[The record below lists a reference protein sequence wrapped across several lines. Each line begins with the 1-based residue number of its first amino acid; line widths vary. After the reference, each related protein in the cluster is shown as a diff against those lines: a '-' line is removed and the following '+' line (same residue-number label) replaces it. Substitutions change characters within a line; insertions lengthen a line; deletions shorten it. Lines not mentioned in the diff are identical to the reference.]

1 MELNQFIWNNYKE
14 SKEGQEVIKLFEE
27 GYLDDILSKF
37 AVDKNKD
44 LDYYLNILIDIID
57 YAEIPNEIELKDLY
71 LYILEEGLKGFDE
84 EKEEKFDI
92 FYPKEYEFMISVI
105 EPLSLALFNLKEE
118 GEIEKPIY
126 IPYFFQLNF
135 AKLQKIADTFNVE
148 LPKVPLRK
156 DKRERALYYLEF
168 CKLWNEFRKQ
178 NNLTIFELCAFL
190 YDFAPKFIGKEKE
203 EELPEPTNI
212 WITGGGVKNG
222 DYKFLSEAKADTT
235 SFWSGNEDA
244 VKGDIILMYCLSPK
258 SSIEFVCRAVTDGI
272 RDPFFWYYG
281 ETHIGYI
288 QHIKPITL
296 AEIKAD
302 EHLKGLPIVRKNF
315 QGVNG
320 TRLHNEDYTRILEI
334 LEQKGEDISQLPKLS
349 SANFAPNKD
358 CKNEREVELKI
369 VEPFLND
376 LNYSENDW
384 VRQLPVR
391 MGRGERNFPD
401 YVFFAETKKGYER
414 GKMILETKFYIKS
427 NAELEETFQQAQ
439 SYALRLNADRI
450 VICDKDFIWIYT
462 RKNNNFDRT
471 KYLKYNWQEMNNPE
485 IFNTVKKE
493 IGKDFI
499 K

>member
-14 SKEGQEVIKLFEE
+14 SKEGQEVIKLFKE

-44 LDYYLNILIDIID
+44 LDYYLNVLIDIID

-71 LYILEEGLKGFDE
+71 LYILEEGLKGFDD

-92 FYPKEYEFMISVI
+92 FYPKEYEFIISVI

-118 GEIEKPIY
+118 EEIEEPIY

-168 CKLWNEFRKQ
+168 CKFWNKFRKQ

-203 EELPEPTNI
+203 EDLPEPTNI

-222 DYKFLSEAKADTT
+222 DYKFLSEAKTDTT

-258 SSIEFVCRAVTDGI
+258 SSIEFVCRAITDGI

-281 ETHIGYI
+281 ETYIGHI

-296 AEIKAD
+296 AEIKTD

-334 LEQKGEDISQLPKLS
+334 LEQKGEDISRLPKLS
-349 SANFAPNKD
+349 SVNFIPNKD
-358 CKNEREVELKI
+358 CKNEREVEVKI
-369 VEPFLND
+369 VEPFLKD

-427 NAELEETFQQAQ
+427 NSELEETFQQAQ
-439 SYALRLNADRI
+439 SYALRLNANRI
-450 VICDKDFIWIYT
+450 VICDKDFIWIYMK
-462 RKNNNFDRT
+462 KNNNFDRT

-485 IFNTVKKE
+485 IFNTVKKQ

-499 K
+499 R

>member
-14 SKEGQEVIKLFEE
+14 SKEGKEAIKLFEE
-27 GYLDDILSKF
+27 GYLDEILSKF

-44 LDYYLNILIDIID
+44 LDYYLNILVDIID
-57 YAEIPNEIELKDLY
+57 YAVIPNEIQLKDLY
-71 LYILEEGLKGFDE
+71 LHILDKGLKGLDN
-84 EKEEKFDI
+84 EKGEKFDI
-92 FYPKEYEFMISVI
+92 FHSEEYDFIISAI
-105 EPLSLALFNLKEE
+105 EPLSLALFTFKEE
-118 GEIEKPIY
+118 GEESFY
-126 IPYFFQLNF
+126 IPYFFFMNF

-148 LPKVPLRK
+148 LPKVPLKK

-168 CKLWNEFRKQ
+168 CNLWNEFRKQ
-178 NNLTIFELCAFL
+178 NHLTIFELCAFL
-190 YDFAPKFIGKEKE
+190 YDFAPKFIGEEKE
-203 EELPEPTNI
+203 QKLPEPTNI
-212 WITGGGVKNG
+212 WLCGGAKD
-222 DYKFLSEAKADTT
+222 DYLYLIEAKRETTYFWQGNQDTL
-235 SFWSGNEDA
+235 
-244 VKGDIILMYCLSPK
+244 KGDIILMYCLSPK
-258 SSIEFVCRAVTDGI
+258 SSIEFVCRAVNDGV
-272 RDPFFWYYG
+272 RDPFFHYYG
-281 ETHIGYI
+281 SITLGHI

-296 AEIKAD
+296 AEIKTD
-302 EHLKGLPIVRKNF
+302 EHLKELPIVRKNF

-334 LEQKGEDISQLPKLS
+334 LKEKGEDISRLPKLS
-349 SANFAPNKD
+349 SANFTPNQN
-358 CKNEREVELKI
+358 CKNEREVEVKI

-439 SYALRLNADRI
+439 SYALRLSAEKI

-462 RKNNNFDRT
+462 KKNNNFDRT

-485 IFNTVKKE
+485 IFNIVKRE

>member
-27 GYLDDILSKF
+27 GYLEDILSKF

-71 LYILEEGLKGFDE
+71 LYILEEGLKGFDD

-92 FYPKEYEFMISVI
+92 FYPKEYEFIISVI

-118 GEIEKPIY
+118 GEIEEPIY

-281 ETHIGYI
+281 ETYIGHI

-296 AEIKAD
+296 AEIKTD
-302 EHLKGLPIVRKNF
+302 GHLKELPIVRKNF

-349 SANFAPNKD
+349 SANFTPNKD
-358 CKNEREVELKI
+358 CKNEREVEVKI

-439 SYALRLNADRI
+439 SYALRLNANRI
-450 VICDKDFIWIYT
+450 IICDKDFIWIYT

-485 IFNTVKKE
+485 IFNIIKKE

>member
-14 SKEGQEVIKLFEE
+14 SKEGKEAIKLFEE
-27 GYLDDILSKF
+27 GYLDEILSKF

-44 LDYYLNILIDIID
+44 LDYYLNILVDIID
-57 YAEIPNEIELKDLY
+57 YAVIPNEIQLKDLY
-71 LYILEEGLKGFDE
+71 LHILDKGLKGLDN
-84 EKEEKFDI
+84 EKGEKFDI
-92 FYPKEYEFMISVI
+92 FHSEEYDFIISAI
-105 EPLSLALFNLKEE
+105 EPLSLALFTFKEE
-118 GEIEKPIY
+118 GEESFY
-126 IPYFFQLNF
+126 IPYFFFMNF

-168 CKLWNEFRKQ
+168 CNLWNEFRKL

-190 YDFAPKFIGKEKE
+190 YDFAPKFIGEEKE
-203 EELPEPTNI
+203 QKLPEPTNI
-212 WITGGGVKNG
+212 WLCGGAKD
-222 DYKFLSEAKADTT
+222 DYPYLIEAQEETT
-235 SFWSGNEDA
+235 YFWQGNQDIL
-244 VKGDIILMYCLSPK
+244 KGDIILMYCLSPK
-258 SSIEFVCRAVTDGI
+258 SSIEFVCRAVNDGV
-272 RDPFFWYYG
+272 RDPFFHYYG
-281 ETHIGYI
+281 SITLGHI

-296 AEIKAD
+296 AEIKTD
-302 EHLKGLPIVRKNF
+302 EYLKELPIVRKNF

-334 LEQKGEDISQLPKLS
+334 LKEKGEDISLLPKLS
-349 SANFAPNKD
+349 SANFTPNQD
-358 CKNEREVELKI
+358 CKNEREVEVKI

-439 SYALRLNADRI
+439 SYGLRLSAEKI

-462 RKNNNFDRT
+462 KKNNNFDRT
-471 KYLKYNWQEMNNPE
+471 KYLKYNWKEMNNPE
-485 IFNTVKKE
+485 IFNIVKRE

>member
-14 SKEGQEVIKLFEE
+14 SKEGKEAIKLFEE
-27 GYLDDILSKF
+27 GYLGEILSKF

-44 LDYYLNILIDIID
+44 LDYYLNILVDIID
-57 YAEIPNEIELKDLY
+57 YAVIPNEIQLKDLY
-71 LYILEEGLKGFDE
+71 LHILDKGLKGLDN
-84 EKEEKFDI
+84 EKGEKFDI
-92 FYPKEYEFMISVI
+92 FHSEEYDFIISVI
-105 EPLSLALFNLKEE
+105 EPLSLALFTFKEE
-118 GEIEKPIY
+118 GEESFY
-126 IPYFFQLNF
+126 IPYFFFMNF
-135 AKLQKIADTFNVE
+135 AKLQKIVDTFNVE
-148 LPKVPLRK
+148 LPKVPLKK

-168 CKLWNEFRKQ
+168 CNLWNEFRKQ
-178 NNLTIFELCAFL
+178 YHLTIFELCAFL
-190 YDFAPKFIGKEKE
+190 YDFAPKFLGEEKE
-203 EELPEPTNI
+203 EKLPEPTNI
-212 WITGGGVKNG
+212 WLCGGAKD
-222 DYKFLSEAKADTT
+222 DYPYLIEAKRETTYFWQGNQDTL
-235 SFWSGNEDA
+235 
-244 VKGDIILMYCLSPK
+244 KGDIILMYCLSPK

-296 AEIKAD
+296 AEIKAN
-302 EHLKGLPIVRKNF
+302 EHLKRLPIVRKNF

-349 SANFAPNKD
+349 SANFTPNQD
-358 CKNEREVELKI
+358 CKNEREVEVRI
-369 VEPFLND
+369 VEPFLKD

-450 VICDKDFIWIYT
+450 VICDKDYIWVYT

-471 KYLKYNWQEMNNPE
+471 KYLKYNWQEMDNPE
-485 IFNTVKKE
+485 IFNTIKKE

>member
-1 MELNQFIWNNYKE
+1 M
-14 SKEGQEVIKLFEE
+14 
-27 GYLDDILSKF
+27 
-37 AVDKNKD
+37 
-44 LDYYLNILIDIID
+44 
-57 YAEIPNEIELKDLY
+57 
-71 LYILEEGLKGFDE
+71 
-84 EKEEKFDI
+84 
-92 FYPKEYEFMISVI
+92 
-105 EPLSLALFNLKEE
+105 
-118 GEIEKPIY
+118 
-126 IPYFFQLNF
+126 
-135 AKLQKIADTFNVE
+135 
-148 LPKVPLRK
+148 PKVPLRK

-244 VKGDIILMYCLSPK
+244 VKGDIILMYCLSPE

-349 SANFAPNKD
+349 SANFTPNQD
-358 CKNEREVELKI
+358 CKNEREVEVKI

-384 VRQLPVR
+384 VRQLPIR

-401 YVFFAETKKGYER
+401 YVFFAGTKKGYER

>member
-57 YAEIPNEIELKDLY
+57 YAEIPNEIQLKDLY
-71 LYILEEGLKGFDE
+71 LYVLDEGLKGFDD

-92 FYPKEYEFMISVI
+92 FYPEEYDFIISVI
-105 EPLSLALFNLKEE
+105 EPLSLALFSFKEE
-118 GEIEKPIY
+118 GREEESFY
-126 IPYFFQLNF
+126 IPYFFFMNF

-203 EELPEPTNI
+203 EDLPEPTNI

-235 SFWSGNEDA
+235 AFWSGNEDA

-281 ETHIGYI
+281 ETYIGHI

-296 AEIKAD
+296 TEIKTD
-302 EHLKGLPIVRKNF
+302 EHLKELPIVRKNF

-349 SANFAPNKD
+349 SANFTPNKD
-358 CKNEREVELKI
+358 CKNEREVEVKI
-369 VEPFLND
+369 VEPFLKE

-439 SYALRLNADRI
+439 SYALRLNANRI
-450 VICDKDFIWIYT
+450 VICDKDFIWIYMK
-462 RKNNNFDRT
+462 KNNNFDRT

-499 K
+499 R

>member
-71 LYILEEGLKGFDE
+71 LYILEKGLKGFDD
-84 EKEEKFDI
+84 EKEEKFNI
-92 FYPKEYEFMISVI
+92 FYPKEYEFIISVI

-118 GEIEKPIY
+118 GEIEEPIY

-281 ETHIGYI
+281 ETYIGHI

-296 AEIKAD
+296 AEIKTD
-302 EHLKGLPIVRKNF
+302 GHLKELPIVRKNF

-349 SANFAPNKD
+349 SANFTPNQD
-358 CKNEREVELKI
+358 CKNEREVEVRI
-369 VEPFLND
+369 VEPFLKD

-450 VICDKDFIWIYT
+450 VICDKDYIWVYT
-462 RKNNNFDRT
+462 KKNNNFDRT

>member
-27 GYLDDILSKF
+27 GFLDDILLKF
-37 AVDKNKD
+37 VEEKNKD
-44 LDYYLNILIDIID
+44 LECCIDIID
-57 YAEIPNEIELKDLY
+57 TFVSFSVFPPNVKIKDLY
-71 LYILEEGLKGFDE
+71 LYFLDNGLEGFDE
-84 EKEEKFDI
+84 EEEEAFLI
-92 FYPKEYEFMISVI
+92 FPPESYDFIISYI
-105 EPLSLALFNLKEE
+105 EPLSLSLFNYKDEDE
-118 GEIEKPIY
+118 DFY

-203 EELPEPTNI
+203 EVLPEPTNI

-235 SFWSGNEDA
+235 AFWSGNEDA

-281 ETHIGYI
+281 ETHIGHI

-296 AEIKAD
+296 TEIKTD
-302 EHLKGLPIVRKNF
+302 EHLKELPIVRKNF

-439 SYALRLNADRI
+439 SYALRLNANRI
-450 VICDKDFIWIYT
+450 VICDKDFIWIYM

-499 K
+499 R

>member
-14 SKEGQEVIKLFEE
+14 SKEGQEVIKLFKE

-37 AVDKNKD
+37 VKDSTNKD
-44 LDYYLNILIDIID
+44 IEQYLFIID
-57 YAEIPNEIELKDLY
+57 DIVNSSPLPENIKYKDFY
-71 LYILEEGLKGFDE
+71 PYILDNGLKILDE
-84 EKEEKFDI
+84 SKEEYDI
-92 FYPKEYEFMISVI
+92 FKPEDYDLIIAFI
-105 EPLSLALFNLKEE
+105 EPISLCLFSSIEE
-118 GEIEKPIY
+118 GEEDFY
-126 IPYFFQLNF
+126 IPYFFQMNF
-135 AKLQKIADTFNVE
+135 GNLQKIADTFNVE
-148 LPKVPLRK
+148 LPRVPLRK
-156 DKRERALYYLEF
+156 NKRERALYYLEF
-168 CKLWNEFRKQ
+168 CKLWNEFRKE

-203 EELPEPTNI
+203 EVLPEPTNI

-222 DYKFLSEAKADTT
+222 DYKFLSEAKSD
-235 SFWSGNEDA
+235 SNCFWSGNEDT

-281 ETHIGYI
+281 ETHIGHI

-320 TRLHNEDYTRILEI
+320 TRLQNEDYTRILEI

-349 SANFAPNKD
+349 SANFTPNKD
-358 CKNEREVELKI
+358 CKNEREVEVKI
-369 VEPFLND
+369 VEPFLKD
-376 LNYSENDW
+376 LNYLETDW
-384 VRQLPVR
+384 IRQLPIR

-401 YVFFAETKKGYER
+401 YVFFAVTKKGYER

-439 SYALRLNADRI
+439 SYALRLSADKI
-450 VICDKDFIWIYT
+450 IICDKDYIWVYT

-471 KYLKYNWQEMNNPE
+471 KYLRYNWQEMNNPK
-485 IFNTVKKE
+485 IFNIVKKE

>member
-14 SKEGQEVIKLFEE
+14 SKEGKEAIKLFEE
-27 GYLDDILSKF
+27 GYLDEILSKF
-37 AVDKNKD
+37 AIDKNKD
-44 LDYYLNILIDIID
+44 LDYYLNILVDIID
-57 YAEIPNEIELKDLY
+57 YAVIPNEIQLKDLY
-71 LYILEEGLKGFDE
+71 LHILDKGLKGLDN
-84 EKEEKFDI
+84 EKGEKFDI
-92 FYPKEYEFMISVI
+92 FHSEEYDFIISAI
-105 EPLSLALFNLKEE
+105 EPLSLALFTFKEE
-118 GEIEKPIY
+118 GEESFY
-126 IPYFFQLNF
+126 IPYFFFMNF

-168 CKLWNEFRKQ
+168 CNLWNEFRKL

-190 YDFAPKFIGKEKE
+190 YDFAPKFIGEEKE
-203 EELPEPTNI
+203 QKLPEPTNI
-212 WITGGGVKNG
+212 WLCGGAKD
-222 DYKFLSEAKADTT
+222 DYPYLIEAQEETTYFWQGNQDTL
-235 SFWSGNEDA
+235 
-244 VKGDIILMYCLSPK
+244 KGDIILMYCLSPK
-258 SSIEFVCRAVTDGI
+258 SSIEFVCRAVNDGI
-272 RDPFFWYYG
+272 RDPFFHYYG
-281 ETHIGYI
+281 SIILGNI

-296 AEIKAD
+296 AEIKTD
-302 EHLKGLPIVRKNF
+302 EHLKELPIVRKNF

-334 LEQKGEDISQLPKLS
+334 LKEKGEDISRLPKLS
-349 SANFAPNKD
+349 SANFTPNQD
-358 CKNEREVELKI
+358 CKNEREVEVKI
-369 VEPFLND
+369 VEPFLKD

-439 SYALRLNADRI
+439 SYALRLSAEKI

-485 IFNTVKKE
+485 IFNTIKKE

>member
-14 SKEGQEVIKLFEE
+14 SKEGKEAIKLFEE
-27 GYLDDILSKF
+27 GYLDEILSKF

-44 LDYYLNILIDIID
+44 LDYYLNILVDIID
-57 YAEIPNEIELKDLY
+57 YAVIPNEIQLKDLY
-71 LYILEEGLKGFDE
+71 LHILDKGLKGLDN
-84 EKEEKFDI
+84 EKGEKFDI
-92 FYPKEYEFMISVI
+92 FHSEEYDFIISAI
-105 EPLSLALFNLKEE
+105 EPLSLALFTFKEE
-118 GEIEKPIY
+118 GEESFY
-126 IPYFFQLNF
+126 IPYFFFMNF

-168 CKLWNEFRKQ
+168 CNLWNEFRKL

-190 YDFAPKFIGKEKE
+190 YDFAPKFIGEEKE
-203 EELPEPTNI
+203 QKLPEPTNI
-212 WITGGGVKNG
+212 WLCGGAKD
-222 DYKFLSEAKADTT
+222 DYPYLIEAQEETTYFWQGNQDTL
-235 SFWSGNEDA
+235 
-244 VKGDIILMYCLSPK
+244 KGDIILMYCLSPK
-258 SSIEFVCRAVTDGI
+258 SSIEFVCRAVNDGV
-272 RDPFFWYYG
+272 RDPFFHYYG
-281 ETHIGYI
+281 SITLGHI

-296 AEIKAD
+296 AEIKMD
-302 EHLKGLPIVRKNF
+302 EYLKELPIVRKNF

-334 LEQKGEDISQLPKLS
+334 LKEKGEDISLLPKLS
-349 SANFAPNKD
+349 SANFTPNQD
-358 CKNEREVELKI
+358 CKNEREVEVKM

-439 SYALRLNADRI
+439 SYGLRLSAEKI

-462 RKNNNFDRT
+462 KKNNNFDRT
-471 KYLKYNWQEMNNPE
+471 KYLKYNWKEMNNPE
-485 IFNTVKKE
+485 IFNIVKRE

>member
-27 GYLDDILSKF
+27 GYLDDILLKF

-57 YAEIPNEIELKDLY
+57 YAEIPNEIEPKDLY
-71 LYILEEGLKGFDE
+71 LYILEEGLKGFDG

-92 FYPKEYEFMISVI
+92 FYPKEYEFIISVI

-118 GEIEKPIY
+118 GKMEEPIY
-126 IPYFFQLNF
+126 IPYFFFMNF
-135 AKLQKIADTFNVE
+135 SKLQKIADTFNVE

-203 EELPEPTNI
+203 EILPKPTNI
-212 WITGGGVKNG
+212 WLCGGAKD
-222 DYKFLSEAKADTT
+222 DYPYLIEAKEETTYFWQGNQDTL
-235 SFWSGNEDA
+235 
-244 VKGDIILMYCLSPK
+244 KGDIILMYCLSPK
-258 SSIEFVCRAVTDGI
+258 SSIEFVCRAVNDGV
-272 RDPFFWYYG
+272 RDPFFHYYG
-281 ETHIGYI
+281 SITLGHI

-296 AEIKAD
+296 AEIKTD
-302 EHLKGLPIVRKNF
+302 EHLKELPIVRKNF

-349 SANFAPNKD
+349 SANFTPNKD
-358 CKNEREVELKI
+358 CKNEREVEVKI

-450 VICDKDFIWIYT
+450 IICDKDFIWIYM

-485 IFNTVKKE
+485 IFNTIKKE

>member
-14 SKEGQEVIKLFEE
+14 SKEGKEAIKLFEE
-27 GYLDDILSKF
+27 GYLDEILSKF

-57 YAEIPNEIELKDLY
+57 YAVIPNEIELKDLY
-71 LYILEEGLKGFDE
+71 LHILDKGLKGLDNE
-84 EKEEKFDI
+84 TEEKFDI
-92 FYPKEYEFMISVI
+92 FSPEEYDFIISVI
-105 EPLSLALFNLKEE
+105 EPLSLALFYFKEE
-118 GEIEKPIY
+118 EESFY
-126 IPYFFQLNF
+126 IPYFFFMKF

-168 CKLWNEFRKQ
+168 CKLWNEFRKE

-190 YDFAPKFIGKEKE
+190 YDFAPKFLGEEKE
-203 EELPEPTNI
+203 EKLPEPTNI
-212 WITGGGVKNG
+212 WLCGGAKD
-222 DYKFLSEAKADTT
+222 DYPYLIDAKRETTYFWQGNQDTL
-235 SFWSGNEDA
+235 N
-244 VKGDIILMYCLSPK
+244 GDIILMYCLSPK
-258 SSIEFVCRAVTDGI
+258 SSIEFVCRAVNDGV
-272 RDPFFWYYG
+272 RDPFFHYYG
-281 ETHIGYI
+281 SITLGHI

-302 EHLKGLPIVRKNF
+302 EHLKELPIVRKNF

-334 LEQKGEDISQLPKLS
+334 LEQKGEDISRLPKLS
-349 SANFAPNKD
+349 SANFAPNQD
-358 CKNEREVELKI
+358 CKNEREVEVKI

-376 LNYSENDW
+376 LCYLENDW

-414 GKMILETKFYIKS
+414 GKMILETKFHIKS

-439 SYALRLNADRI
+439 SYALRLSAEKI
-450 VICDKDFIWIYT
+450 VISDKDYIWIYT

-471 KYLKYNWQEMNNPE
+471 KYLKYNWQEISNPE

>member
-14 SKEGQEVIKLFEE
+14 SKEGKEAIKLFEE
-27 GYLDDILSKF
+27 GYLDEILSKF

-44 LDYYLNILIDIID
+44 LDYYLNILVDIID
-57 YAEIPNEIELKDLY
+57 YAVIPNEIQLKDLY
-71 LYILEEGLKGFDE
+71 LHILDKGLKGLDN
-84 EKEEKFDI
+84 EKGEKFDI
-92 FYPKEYEFMISVI
+92 FHSEEYDFIISAI
-105 EPLSLALFNLKEE
+105 EPLSLALFTFKEE
-118 GEIEKPIY
+118 GEESFY
-126 IPYFFQLNF
+126 IPYFFFMNF

-168 CKLWNEFRKQ
+168 CNLWNEFRKL

-190 YDFAPKFIGKEKE
+190 YDFAPKFIGEEKE
-203 EELPEPTNI
+203 QKLPEPTNI
-212 WITGGGVKNG
+212 WLCGGAKD
-222 DYKFLSEAKADTT
+222 DYPYLIEAQEETTYFWQGNQDTL
-235 SFWSGNEDA
+235 
-244 VKGDIILMYCLSPK
+244 KGDIILMYCLSPK
-258 SSIEFVCRAVTDGI
+258 SSIEFVCRAVNDGV
-272 RDPFFWYYG
+272 RDPFFHYYG
-281 ETHIGYI
+281 SITLGHI

-296 AEIKAD
+296 AEIKTD
-302 EHLKGLPIVRKNF
+302 EYLKELPIVRKNF

-334 LEQKGEDISQLPKLS
+334 LKEKGEDISLLPKLS
-349 SANFAPNKD
+349 SANFTPNQD
-358 CKNEREVELKI
+358 CKNEREVEVKI

-439 SYALRLNADRI
+439 SYGLRLSAEKI

-462 RKNNNFDRT
+462 KKNNNFDRT
-471 KYLKYNWQEMNNPE
+471 KYLKYNWKEMNNPE
-485 IFNTVKKE
+485 IFNIVKRE

>member
-71 LYILEEGLKGFDE
+71 LYILEEGLKGFDD

-92 FYPKEYEFMISVI
+92 FYPKEYEFIISVI

-118 GEIEKPIY
+118 GEIEEPIY

-281 ETHIGYI
+281 ETYIGHI

-296 AEIKAD
+296 AEIKTD
-302 EHLKGLPIVRKNF
+302 GHLKELPIVRKNF

-349 SANFAPNKD
+349 SANFTPNKD
-358 CKNEREVELKI
+358 CKNEREVEVKI

-439 SYALRLNADRI
+439 SYALRLNANRI
-450 VICDKDFIWIYT
+450 IICDKDFIWIYT

-485 IFNTVKKE
+485 IFNIIKKE

>member
-27 GYLDDILSKF
+27 GYLDDILLKF
-37 AVDKNKD
+37 VKDSSNKD
-44 LDYYLNILIDIID
+44 LEQYLFIID
-57 YAEIPNEIELKDLY
+57 DIVNSSPLPENIKYKDFY
-71 LYILEEGLKGFDE
+71 SYILDNGLKILDE
-84 EKEEKFDI
+84 SEKEYDI
-92 FYPKEYEFMISVI
+92 FKPEEYDLIIAFI
-105 EPLSLALFNLKEE
+105 EPFSLCLFSSSEE
-118 GEIEKPIY
+118 GEEDFY
-126 IPYFFQLNF
+126 IPYFFQMNF
-135 AKLQKIADTFNVE
+135 GDLQKIADTFNVE

-168 CKLWNEFRKQ
+168 CKLWNEFRKE

-203 EELPEPTNI
+203 EILPKPTNI
-212 WITGGGVKNG
+212 WLCGGAKDDYPYLIEVKEETTYFWQGNQ
-222 DYKFLSEAKADTT
+222 DTL
-235 SFWSGNEDA
+235 
-244 VKGDIILMYCLSPK
+244 KGDIILMYCLSPK
-258 SSIEFVCRAVTDGI
+258 SSIEFVCRAVNDGV
-272 RDPFFWYYG
+272 RDPFFHYYG
-281 ETHIGYI
+281 SITLGHI

-296 AEIKAD
+296 AEIKTD
-302 EHLKGLPIVRKNF
+302 EHLKELPIVRKNF

-349 SANFAPNKD
+349 SANFTPNKD
-358 CKNEREVELKI
+358 CKNEREVEVKI

-450 VICDKDFIWIYT
+450 VICDKDFIWIYMK
-462 RKNNNFDRT
+462 KNNNFDRT

-499 K
+499 R

>member
-14 SKEGQEVIKLFEE
+14 SEEGKEAIKLFEE
-27 GYLDDILSKF
+27 GYLDEILSKF

-44 LDYYLNILIDIID
+44 LDYYLNILVDIID
-57 YAEIPNEIELKDLY
+57 YAVIPNEIQLKDLY
-71 LYILEEGLKGFDE
+71 LHILDKGLKGLDN
-84 EKEEKFDI
+84 EKGEKFDI
-92 FYPKEYEFMISVI
+92 FHSEEYDFIISAI
-105 EPLSLALFNLKEE
+105 EPLSLALFTFKEE
-118 GEIEKPIY
+118 GEESFY
-126 IPYFFQLNF
+126 IPYFFFMNF

-168 CKLWNEFRKQ
+168 CNLWNEFRKQ
-178 NNLTIFELCAFL
+178 NHLTIFELCAFL
-190 YDFAPKFIGKEKE
+190 YDFAPKFLGEEKE
-203 EELPEPTNI
+203 EKLPEPTNI
-212 WITGGGVKNG
+212 WLCGGAKD
-222 DYKFLSEAKADTT
+222 DYPYLIEAKRETTYFWQGNQDTL
-235 SFWSGNEDA
+235 N
-244 VKGDIILMYCLSPK
+244 GDIILMYCLSSK
-258 SSIEFVCRAVTDGI
+258 SSIEFVCRAVNDGV
-272 RDPFFWYYG
+272 RDPFFHYYG
-281 ETHIGYI
+281 SITLGHI

-296 AEIKAD
+296 AEIKTD
-302 EHLKGLPIVRKNF
+302 EYLKELPIVRKNF

-320 TRLHNEDYTRILEI
+320 TRLHNEEYTRILEI
-334 LEQKGEDISQLPKLS
+334 LKEKGEDISRLPKLS
-349 SANFAPNKD
+349 SANFTPNQD
-358 CKNEREVELKI
+358 CKNEREVEVKI

-450 VICDKDFIWIYT
+450 VICDKDYIWVYT
-462 RKNNNFDRT
+462 KKNNNFDRT

-485 IFNTVKKE
+485 IFNTIKKE